1 MPPTQ
6 RTTMEIRVI
15 SFLCIIL
22 GAGVPVMAIY
32 NFMYV
37 ICFIYYACC
46 CLDIHVCAFLTEINL
61 SIHCVLYYVCFIYMF
76 VHRGYLNKDINFLP
90 LIFTSKSN
98 LFPLQE

>member
-46 CLDIHVCAFLTEINL
+46 CLNIHVCAFLTEINL
-61 SIHCVLYYVCFIYMF
+61 SIYILCFVRTYIC
-76 VHRGYLNKDINFLP
+76 IP
-90 LIFTSKSN
+90 CEIA
-98 LFPLQE
+98 